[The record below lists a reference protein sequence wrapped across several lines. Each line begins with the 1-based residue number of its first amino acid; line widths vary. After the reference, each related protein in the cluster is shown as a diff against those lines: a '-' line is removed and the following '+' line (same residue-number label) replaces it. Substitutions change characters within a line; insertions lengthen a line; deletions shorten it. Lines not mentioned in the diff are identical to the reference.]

1 MPLHQCSSKWIVVTR
16 LEIME
21 DFLSLPILSHLSP
34 RGFYSLFYCVF
45 LWILSYASSVFLCAS
60 AAQRTAIVTLTGM
73 IVNIQ
78 ARLHCRCCTS
88 CIDACLCFS
97 LNSMIFRFDLIR
109 TNQCVGLDLSNL
121 LMICNRENMS
131 GFCRI
136 GSSIRGFCLSAISP
150 GQAGHEHEPDK

>member
-1 MPLHQCSSKWIVVTR
+1 MNCCNTVGGNGRFSFPTNIVSFVPSWV
-16 LEIME
+16 L
-21 DFLSLPILSHLSP
+21 LSLLLCLPLNPILCIFCLPLCVCCSTYSHRDPHGHDRQHSGKTALSLLYKLYRCVP
-34 RGFYSLFYCVF
+34 LFQ
-45 LWILSYASSVFLCAS
+45 L
-60 AAQRTAIVTLTGM
+60 
-73 IVNIQ
+73 
-78 ARLHCRCCTS
+78 
-88 CIDACLCFS
+88 D
-97 LNSMIFRFDLIR
+97 SMIFRFDLIR